1 MSKKLKI
8 IIFSALALI
17 IAIMVFVNVKKSRGK
32 TIDVV
37 TIQVTKGDITKTVS
51 GSGFIQPEIDVQ
63 IAARISA
70 EIIKIHVLEGD
81 RVNKGQLLVE
91 LDSQRYVAQ
100 VEQAESQVLSA
111 KASLKKAEADY
122 TRVKDL
128 YDQKLT
134 SKSELDAA
142 EAQKLLAESDVK
154 IRQANLKQ
162 TQDYL
167 AKTSLLAPID
177 GVVTKLF
184 KEEGEIAVGSE
195 FNADPVITV
204 SDLSKMEVLA
214 EVDENDV
221 VLVHLGDN
229 TKIEIDAIPDT
240 TFEGKVSEIAHTA
253 TTRGRGTQEQVTN
266 FEVKIAITSQVDKL
280 RPGMSSTVDISTE
293 THKDVLFIP
302 IQCVTMKNVKQ
313 DTAKADSSKSS
324 DKNNEDSMN
333 SEEKKKEG
341 NKDKN
346 NKKQEMKEA
355 VFVVKDGV
363 AKVVAVKTG
372 ISDDTNI
379 EIFSGLE
386 EDMEVVSGSYK
397 AISTLLKDGSQVKA
411 KEDISYKENNKSE

>member
-8 IIFSALALI
+8 IIFVAVALI
-17 IAIMVFVNVKKSRGK
+17 IAVMIFVNVKKSRGK
-32 TIDVV
+32 SIDVTTV
-37 TIQVTKGDITKTVS
+37 KVKKGDITKTVS
-51 GSGFIQPEIDVQ
+51 GSGFIQPEVDVQ

-81 RVNKGQLLVE
+81 RVKKGQLLVE
-91 LDSQRYVAQ
+91 LDRQRYLAQ
-100 VEQAESQVLSA
+100 VEQAESMVLSA

-128 YDQKLT
+128 YDQNLT

-142 EAQKLLAESDVK
+142 EANKLLAESDVK

-167 AKTSLLAPID
+167 AKTNLLAPID

-195 FNADPVITV
+195 FNADPVVTV
-204 SDLSKMEVLA
+204 SELSKMEVLA

-221 VLVHLGDN
+221 VLVHLGDK

-253 TTRGRGTQEQVTN
+253 TTRGQGTQEQVTN
-266 FEVKIAITSQVDKL
+266 FEVKIAVTSQVEKL

-293 THKDVLFIP
+293 THNDVLFLP
-302 IQCVTMKNVKQ
+302 IQCVTMKNVNQ
-313 DTAKADSSKSS
+313 DTAKTDDTESSEKS
-324 DKNNEDSMN
+324 KEDSTDN
-333 SEEKKKEG
+333 DDKKNQGEAG
-341 NKDKN
+341 N

-363 AKVVAVKTG
+363 VKVVAVKTG

-379 EIFSGLE
+379 EILSGLE
-386 EDMEVVSGSYK
+386 EGMEIVSGSYK
-397 AISTLLKDGSQVKA
+397 AISQTLKDGSQVKA
-411 KEDISYKENNKSE
+411 KEDMSFKEDKKSE

>member
-1 MSKKLKI
+1 MSKKLKM
-8 IIFSALALI
+8 IIFITLAVI
-17 IAIMVFVNVKKSRGK
+17 IAVMVFVNIKKSRGK
-32 TIDVV
+32 TIDVT
-37 TIQVTKGDITKTVS
+37 TIKVKKGDITKTVS
-51 GSGFIQPEIDVQ
+51 GSGFIQPEVDVQ

-81 RVNKGQLLVE
+81 KVKRGQLLVE
-91 LDSQRYVAQ
+91 LDRQRYLAQ

-111 KASLKKAEADY
+111 QASLKKAEADY
-122 TRVKDL
+122 SRVKDL
-128 YDQKLT
+128 FDQNLT

-142 EAQKLLAESDVK
+142 EANKMLAESDVK

-167 AKTSLLAPID
+167 AKTNLLAPID

-204 SDLSKMEVLA
+204 SELSKMEVLA

-221 VLVHLGDN
+221 VMVHLGDQ

-253 TTRGRGTQEQVTN
+253 TTRGQGTQEQVTN
-266 FEVKIAITSQVDKL
+266 FEVKIAVTSQVDKL

-293 THKDVLFIP
+293 THNDVLYVP

-313 DTAKADSSKSS
+313 DTVKTDSTKSS
-324 DKNNEDSMN
+324 EESKENSTDNNEKKA
-333 SEEKKKEG
+333 EEGEQ
-341 NKDKN
+341 NN

-355 VFVVKDGV
+355 VFVVKDGI

-379 EIFSGLE
+379 EILSGLE
-386 EDMEVVSGSYK
+386 EGLEIVSGSYK
-397 AISTLLKDGSQVKA
+397 AISQTLKDGSQVKA
-411 KEDISYKENNKSE
+411 KEDMSFKENEKSE